1 MQVEIEGLLF
11 CMTKLAKTLEPT
23 QLENIQSII
32 VLATRL
38 GDEYIAMRLQITKF
52 IIAISRLL
60 GQHGTGTTDLVKQF
74 MQYILVGFQNRK
86 LTLQDSSYA
95 FGALCQDC
103 AVVLAPY
110 TQEYIDQILVP
121 DFVATWR
128 YEEVYQD
135 IICGFGSLINEVY
148 ATNPD
153 QTKDLL
159 TAVVRPILV
168 PLSETIQMVVDKK
181 AEENLEEG

>member
-1 MQVEIEGLLF
+1 
-11 CMTKLAKTLEPT
+11 
-23 QLENIQSII
+23 
-32 VLATRL
+32 
-38 GDEYIAMRLQITKF
+38 
-52 IIAISRLL
+52 
-60 GQHGTGTTDLVKQF
+60 
-74 MQYILVGFQNRK
+74 
-86 LTLQDSSYA
+86 
-95 FGALCQDC
+95 
-103 AVVLAPY
+103 
-110 TQEYIDQILVP
+110 
-121 DFVATWR
+121 VATWR